1 MAMLWIG
8 HIASHGLRKCGSC
21 WQSVPNAVPQ
31 GSAGILASK
40 FLRSAEFLHAFTQ
53 LRDGEIAWI
62 IQQVAE
68 YVERQ
73 RETYRGRAVPLDGH
87 QRLAVQA
94 FFPAST
100 LNAARVIALAAE
112 RVSNPPF
119 YPELHRM
126 GFEPSALPNF
136 SLMAAI
142 TFVDTVVSHE
152 QFTDRLLFHELVHVI
167 QYEKLGLK
175 GFASKYVRGFLRG
188 GSYEAIPL
196 EANAYELEARFAT
209 AATTP
214 FSAEDEVQSW
224 IDSQRF

>member
-1 MAMLWIG
+1 MPLP
-8 HIASHGLRKCGSC
+8 K
-21 WQSVPNAVPQ
+21 
-31 GSAGILASK
+31 
-40 FLRSAEFLHAFTQ
+40 
-53 LRDGEIAWI
+53 LRDAEIAWI

-68 YVERQ
+68 YIERQ

-87 QRLAVQA
+87 QRSAVQA

-100 LNAARVIALAAE
+100 LNAARVIALAEE

-175 GFASKYVRGFLRG
+175 GFCQQIRPRFPERRLVRSHSAGSKCVRTGGTVRHSRNDAVFSRG
-188 GSYEAIPL
+188 RGSIV
-196 EANAYELEARFAT
+196 
-209 AATTP
+209 
-214 FSAEDEVQSW
+214 D
-224 IDSQRF
+224 